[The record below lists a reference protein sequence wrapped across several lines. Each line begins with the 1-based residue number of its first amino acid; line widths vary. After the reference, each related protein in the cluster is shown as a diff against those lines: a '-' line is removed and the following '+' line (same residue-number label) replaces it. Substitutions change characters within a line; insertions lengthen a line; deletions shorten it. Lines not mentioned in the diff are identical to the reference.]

1 VRVGRHLQ
9 ALHTPRSQNL
19 RDAFDERGGNP
30 APHPARIYEQV
41 FQLEDATGLDP
52 GGEADKRPFFFR
64 DLSTAPG
71 QPLRP
76 QNQILRMG
84 QQVVTVTRIRQRR
97 AGIDIG
103 CGDEVGGPARP
114 DDCHGICPSRQRLR
128 HQYDP
133 PVIRVLDGD
142 RAVLGPVGIVPLHRQ
157 MAERGQPGGNLLHLG
172 QVGEIEHEQVVAAG
186 RRTRAAVIML
196 GELQVVPRA
205 GQPEQLPAHLLGD
218 QRADLQGRHRGR
230 HRPGPGQVQARRPDR
245 PPPGGRPGGLSSLS
259 AGNASSQRSWR
270 HHQEEELSPKRRRR
284 SYPRV
289 VKRARHNSYRVK
301 GPGDK
306 GTRHRGPATIKL
318 VNLCLH
324 GLAA

>member
-114 DDCHGICPSRQRLR
+114 DDCHGICPSRRRLR
-128 HQYDP
+128 HQHDP
-133 PVIRVLDGD
+133 PVMKRTTPSSWSVGRAMRTYRTGSVAGHCGEVMVVL
-142 RAVLGPVGIVPLHRQ
+142 
-157 MAERGQPGGNLLHLG
+157 
-172 QVGEIEHEQVVAAG
+172 
-186 RRTRAAVIML
+186 TF
-196 GELQVVPRA
+196 
-205 GQPEQLPAHLLGD
+205 
-218 QRADLQGRHRGR
+218 
-230 HRPGPGQVQARRPDR
+230 
-245 PPPGGRPGGLSSLS
+245 GGRGL
-259 AGNASSQRSWR
+259 
-270 HHQEEELSPKRRRR
+270 
-284 SYPRV
+284 
-289 VKRARHNSYRVK
+289 
-301 GPGDK
+301 
-306 GTRHRGPATIKL
+306 
-318 VNLCLH
+318 
-324 GLAA
+324 